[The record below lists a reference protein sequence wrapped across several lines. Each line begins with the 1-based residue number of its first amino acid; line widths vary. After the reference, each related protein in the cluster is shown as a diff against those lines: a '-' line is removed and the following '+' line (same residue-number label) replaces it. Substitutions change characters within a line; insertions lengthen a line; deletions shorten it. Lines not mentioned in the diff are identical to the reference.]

1 MNPNIISVN
10 DLVVLD
16 EDEFYA
22 TNDHYFGFMSKL
34 VRFFETLS
42 LVFIL
47 ICHIICDFA
56 KLSLCTVS
64 YESCHMT
71 HVIWQMW
78 KMKTLVKVWRVLDQ

>member
-1 MNPNIISVN
+1 MKSFVNPNIISVN

-42 LVFIL
+42 LVFML
-47 ICHIICDFA
+47 ICDFVQ
-56 KLSLCTVS
+56 LPLCTVS
-64 YESCHMT
+64 YDPYDMSHL
-71 HVIWQMW
+71 IWSISYDECG
-78 KMKTLVKVWRVLDQ
+78 K